1 MNELADAFEDLKDA
15 KAEIT
20 GKREY
25 ILLAGRKVEAL
36 ISEISADESFISG
49 GIAQAGGFHCQVA
62 VNDLAKAPEKFTPI
76 QVRGNKLHV
85 LSVNSINDVVYDIT
99 AGDPSEGDH

>member
-1 MNELADAFEDLKDA
+1 MTELDDAFAELKDA

-25 ILLAGRKVEAL
+25 ILLDGRKVEAL
-36 ISEISADESFISG
+36 VSEISADESFISG

-62 VNDLAKAPEKFTPI
+62 VSDVAKAPEKFTPI
-76 QVRGNKLHV
+76 QVRGDKLQV
-85 LSVNSINDVVYDIT
+85 LSVNDINGTVYDIT
-99 AGDPSEGDH
+99 AGDPSIEAQ